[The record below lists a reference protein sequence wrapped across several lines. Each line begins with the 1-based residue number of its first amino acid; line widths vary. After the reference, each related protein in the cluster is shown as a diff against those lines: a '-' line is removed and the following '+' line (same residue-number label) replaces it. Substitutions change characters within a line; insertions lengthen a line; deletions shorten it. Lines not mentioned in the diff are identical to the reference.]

1 MDNVSLLFSLSYCT
15 CSWFQIENGSFFILL
30 DYKCLFLYCGGVRGG
45 AMTILM
51 PNSLVFFFHEHMCRL
66 QHIYG
71 VFIDKRVHVSMG
83 VYIDDVC
90 CDDAVRGV
98 G

>member
-1 MDNVSLLFSLSYCT
+1 MSVSVL
-15 CSWFQIENGSFFILL
+15 W
-30 DYKCLFLYCGGVRGG
+30 GGEGG
-45 AMTILM
+45 GNDHFNAKQFG
-51 PNSLVFFFHEHMCRL
+51 FFFHEHMCRL